1 MANTKNKNSSKKP
14 NNSRKKEQ
22 QIVRDNSADIS
33 RVAGVVLFALSVL
46 FFFISI
52 IKGQGA
58 WLFLHNLYVGAF
70 GMFAAWVFPILTV
83 VITVLYSIK
92 DHEPKLLLVKSLESV
107 LMVLFISAF
116 IHICQNQPGDVFK
129 DAVVNSY
136 NQAPE
141 IFNGGFF
148 GGVLGW
154 LMLTLGKAPAV
165 IVDLIL
171 IFVVFMFLSGI
182 TIIQFLKGAAK
193 PATATY
199 DKVKPAIDEKI
210 EQRRKAKA
218 AIDVPLDPVAP
229 GDEADSD
236 DKK

>member
-1 MANTKNKNSSKKP
+1 
-14 NNSRKKEQ
+14 
-22 QIVRDNSADIS
+22 
-33 RVAGVVLFALSVL
+33 
-46 FFFISI
+46 
-52 IKGQGA
+52 
-58 WLFLHNLYVGAF
+58 
-70 GMFAAWVFPILTV
+70 
-83 VITVLYSIK
+83 
-92 DHEPKLLLVKSLESV
+92 
-107 LMVLFISAF
+107 MVLFISAF

-148 GGVLGW
+148 RRSSRLAYAHARS
-154 LMLTLGKAPAV
+154 KPPAV